1 MDWRCQENTFNN
13 LIANENDSYYYSLRF
28 WRGINFMKKL
38 YAVSLLT
45 LASGASVAGENQWL
59 YAKGTDTRPQGS
71 YEFKLSD
78 TIKVGKNSGDYV
90 THDIRPEIEYGI
102 TDKLTVSAE
111 LVFFDHNY
119 SLNNSDNDPMF
130 STQGGAGKRFDKF
143 QFAGYEAALKYNI
156 LSPYKDVMGL
166 SVGLAFEHRDAYRLD
181 GADIDQDS
189 LTTTF
194 YFQKDFLDDTLI
206 FVVNP
211 KVELERRKSP
221 DVLEEE
227 ISLELMAA
235 VSYRF
240 MPKWTVGLEY
250 RSQSDYLSVQENGEF
265 EEGVQRS
272 SFDLTDFRLGDRYQ
286 SGQYIGPTLH
296 YATQRW
302 WATGG
307 VLFQFQGG
315 GGFSED
321 GKNFDEHE
329 KYHAGVSFGY
339 EF

>member
-1 MDWRCQENTFNN
+1 MKKSYVIG
-13 LIANENDSYYYSLRF
+13 LIALWGS
-28 WRGINFMKKL
+28 
-38 YAVSLLT
+38 
-45 LASGASVAGENQWL
+45 ASIAGENQWI
-59 YAKGTDTRPQGS
+59 YAKGTDTRPEGS
-71 YEFKLSD
+71 FEFKISD

-90 THDIRPEIEYGI
+90 AHDIRPEIEYGI
-102 TDKLTVSAE
+102 TDKLTISGE
-111 LVFFDHNY
+111 LVYFDHNY
-119 SLNNSDNDPMF
+119 SLNNPDNDPMF
-130 STQGGAGKRFDKF
+130 STQGGAGGRYNKF
-143 QFAGYEAALKYNI
+143 QFAGYEVALKYNI
-156 LSPYKDVMGL
+156 LSPYKDFMGL
-166 SVGLAFEHRDAYRLD
+166 SAGLAFEHRDAYRLD

-189 LTTTF
+189 LTTTL

-240 MPKWTVGLEY
+240 MPRWTVGLEY
-250 RSQSDYLSVQENGEF
+250 RSQSDYLSVQENGVF
-265 EEGVQRS
+265 EAGVKRS

-286 SGQYIGPTLH
+286 SGQYIGPTIH

-315 GGFSED
+315 GGFSEG
-321 GKNFDEHE
+321 GKNYDEHE
-329 KYHAGVSFGY
+329 KYHAGLSFGY

>member
-1 MDWRCQENTFNN
+1 MNKTVI
-13 LIANENDSYYYSLRF
+13 LI
-28 WRGINFMKKL
+28 
-38 YAVSLLT
+38 
-45 LASGASVAGENQWL
+45 LASLWGGISSAVENQWI

-71 YEFKLSD
+71 FEFKLSD

-90 THDIRPEIEYGI
+90 AHDIRPEVEYGV

-111 LVFFDHNY
+111 LVYFDHNY
-119 SLNNSDNDPMF
+119 SLNNPNNDPMF
-130 STQGGAGKRFDKF
+130 STQGGAGGRFNKF
-143 QFAGYEAALKYNI
+143 QFAGYEVALKYNI
-156 LSPYKDVMGL
+156 LSPYKDFMGL
-166 SVGLAFEHRDAYRLD
+166 SLGLAYEHRDAYRLD

-189 LTTTF
+189 ITTTL
-194 YFQKDFLDDTLI
+194 YFQKDYLDDTLV
-206 FVVNP
+206 FVINP
-211 KVELERRKSP
+211 KVEFERRKSP

-250 RSQSDYLSVQENGEF
+250 RSQSDYLSVQENGVF
-265 EEGVQRS
+265 EVGVKRS

-286 SGQYIGPTLH
+286 SGQYIGPTIH
-296 YATQRW
+296 YAEQRW

-315 GGFSED
+315 GGFSEG
-321 GKNFDEHE
+321 GKNYDEHE
-329 KYHAGVSFGY
+329 KYHAGFLFGY

>member
-1 MDWRCQENTFNN
+1 
-13 LIANENDSYYYSLRF
+13 
-28 WRGINFMKKL
+28 
-38 YAVSLLT
+38 
-45 LASGASVAGENQWL
+45 
-59 YAKGTDTRPQGS
+59 
-71 YEFKLSD
+71 
-78 TIKVGKNSGDYV
+78 
-90 THDIRPEIEYGI
+90 
-102 TDKLTVSAE
+102 
-111 LVFFDHNY
+111 
-119 SLNNSDNDPMF
+119 
-130 STQGGAGKRFDKF
+130 
-143 QFAGYEAALKYNI
+143 
-156 LSPYKDVMGL
+156 MGL

-265 EEGVQRS
+265 EEGVQ
-272 SFDLTDFRLGDRYQ
+272 Q
-286 SGQYIGPTLH
+286 IGR
-296 YATQRW
+296 ASCRER
-302 WATGG
+302 
-307 VLFQFQGG
+307 V
-315 GGFSED
+315 
-321 GKNFDEHE
+321 
-329 KYHAGVSFGY
+329 
-339 EF
+339 